1 MNPRRKTAAITRT
14 NNTNGAIE
22 SFSMYSGKPG
32 QAELSRLAGSRA
44 VRGAI
49 LAVLFSLLPLQETA
63 AHDPGL
69 SSLTIRQGTST
80 LEATLTLAV
89 KDAAQLA
96 ELDENHDGT
105 VSQFEFARGQP
116 QLDVAVARQILIA
129 ADGKL
134 AKDNSI
140 HSRLDENN
148 NVEVRLDFYAVALSS
163 LEIQSKII
171 ASLPLG
177 HRQYLQVQ
185 NATGETVF
193 ERLLS
198 AAADRAPVQM
208 PRTDASIA
216 ALVAARSFASFLS
229 LGAKHI
235 LTGYDHLLFLLG
247 LLVVARGFVSALTII
262 TSFTIAHSI
271 TLAVAT
277 LHLVQIPSRIV
288 EPLIAAS
295 IVFVGIENLL
305 RGDIPQAR
313 RLVTFGF
320 GLIHGFGFA
329 SALREAG
336 IGSGTGGIALPLF
349 SFNLGV
355 EFGQIIVAAAAL
367 PIIWKLRENPMFI
380 ARWAPA
386 CSAVVVLLGSFWFVQ
401 RVWIA

>member
-1 MNPRRKTAAITRT
+1 MHSEN
-14 NNTNGAIE
+14 
-22 SFSMYSGKPG
+22 PG
-32 QAELSRLAGSRA
+32 QAALLRLAGSRA

-49 LAVLFSLLPLQETA
+49 LAGLFSLLPLQDAA

-69 SSLTIRQGTST
+69 SSLTIRPRTSS

-89 KDAAQLA
+89 KDAAQIA
-96 ELDENHDGT
+96 ELDQNHDGT
-105 VSQFEFARGQP
+105 VTQIEFARGQR
-116 QLDVAVARQILIA
+116 QLDTAVARQVLIT
-129 ADGKL
+129 ADGKV
-134 AKDNSI
+134 AKDKSI
-140 HSRLDENN
+140 HSRLEENN
-148 NVEVRLDFYAVALSS
+148 NVEVRLDLGARVFSGV
-163 LEIQSKII
+163 EIQSRLI

-185 NATGETVF
+185 NSAGETVF

-198 AAADRAPVQM
+198 ANADRATVQM
-208 PRTDASIA
+208 PLTNASIA
-216 ALVAARSFASFLS
+216 PRETVRSFANFLS
-229 LGAKHI
+229 LGVKHI
-235 LTGYDHLLFLLG
+235 LTGYDHLLFLLA
-247 LLVVARGFVSALTII
+247 LLVAARGFASALSII

-295 IVFVGIENLL
+295 IVFVGVENLW
-305 RGDIPQAR
+305 RGEISKSR
-313 RLVTFGF
+313 RLVAFGF

-336 IGSGTGGIALPLF
+336 IGSGAGGIVLPLF

-355 EFGQIIVAAAAL
+355 ELGQVMVAAAAL
-367 PIIWKLRENPMFI
+367 PIIWKLREKPMFV

-386 CSAVVVLLGSFWFVQ
+386 CSAAVVLLGSFWLVE
-401 RVWIA
+401 RVYTN

>member
-1 MNPRRKTAAITRT
+1 MH
-14 NNTNGAIE
+14 
-22 SFSMYSGKPG
+22 SGNPG
-32 QAELSRLAGSRA
+32 QAALSRLAGSRT
-44 VRGAI
+44 VQGAI
-49 LAVLFSLLPLQETA
+49 LVILVSLLSLQDAA

-69 SSLTIRQGTST
+69 SSLTVRQRTNS

-89 KDAAQLA
+89 KDAVQLV
-96 ELDENHDGT
+96 ELDEDHDGI
-105 VSQFEFARGQP
+105 VSQVEFDRGQSH
-116 QLDVAVARQILIA
+116 LDAAVARQIIIA
-129 ADGKL
+129 ADGQV
-134 AKDNSI
+134 AKDSSI

-148 NVEVRLDFYAVALSS
+148 NVEVLLNFDAVAFFN
-163 LEIQSKII
+163 LEIQSKLI

-177 HRQYLQVQ
+177 HRQYLQIQ

-198 AAADRAPVQM
+198 ATTDHATVRVPH
-208 PRTDASIA
+208 TDASTV
-216 ALVAARSFASFLS
+216 ALEAVRSFTNFLS
-229 LGAKHI
+229 LGVKHI
-235 LTGYDHLLFLLG
+235 LTGYDHLLFLFG
-247 LLVVARGFVSALTII
+247 LLLVARGFFSSLGII

-305 RGDIPQAR
+305 RGDIPTAR
-313 RLVTFGF
+313 RMVAFGF

-336 IGSGTGGIALPLF
+336 IGSGTAGLLLPLF

-355 EFGQIIVAAAAL
+355 ELGQIMVAAAAL

-386 CSAVVVLLGSFWFVQ
+386 CSAAVVLLGSFWFVQ
-401 RVWIA
+401 RVWMT

>member
-1 MNPRRKTAAITRT
+1 MDSRN
-14 NNTNGAIE
+14 
-22 SFSMYSGKPG
+22 PG
-32 QAELSRLAGSRA
+32 QAASLRLVGSRVA
-44 VRGAI
+44 RAAI
-49 LAVLFSLLPLQETA
+49 LAVLFSLLPLQYAA

-69 SSLTIRQGTST
+69 SSLTIRQRTNS
-80 LEATLTLAV
+80 LEATLTLAIR
-89 KDAAQLA
+89 DASQLAQL
-96 ELDENHDGT
+96 DKDHDGIVT
-105 VSQFEFARGQP
+105 QAEFALTRS
-116 QLDVAVARQILIA
+116 QLETAVARQLFIA
-129 ADGKL
+129 PDGKV
-134 AKDNSI
+134 AKAQSV

-148 NVEVRLDFYAVALSS
+148 NVEVLLNFDAVVFSS

-185 NATGETVF
+185 NSTGETVF

-198 AAADRAPVQM
+198 AAADRATVEM
-208 PRTDASIA
+208 PDAHSSTA
-216 ALVAARSFASFLS
+216 ALEAVSSFTNFLC
-229 LGAKHI
+229 LGVKHI

-247 LLVVARGFVSALTII
+247 LLLVARGFFSSLGII

-277 LHLVQIPSRIV
+277 LQLAQIPSRIV

-305 RGDIPQAR
+305 RGDIPKAR
-313 RLVTFGF
+313 RMVPFGF

-336 IGSGTGGIALPLF
+336 IGSGTGGIVLPLF

-355 EFGQIIVAAAAL
+355 ELGQIMVAALAL

-386 CSAVVVLLGSFWFVQ
+386 CSAAVVLLGSFWFVQ
-401 RVWIA
+401 RVWMT

>member
-1 MNPRRKTAAITRT
+1 MDSWN
-14 NNTNGAIE
+14 
-22 SFSMYSGKPG
+22 PG
-32 QAELSRLAGSRA
+32 QAASSRLAGSRA
-44 VRGAI
+44 VPGAI
-49 LAVLFSLLPLQETA
+49 LVIFFSLLSLQNAA

-69 SSLTIRQGTST
+69 SSLTIRQQTNG
-80 LEATLTLAV
+80 LEVLLTLAI
-89 KDAAQLA
+89 KDAAQIV
-96 ELDENHDGT
+96 ELDENHDGAISQVEFTRGKSQLET
-105 VSQFEFARGQP
+105 VVS
-116 QLDVAVARQILIA
+116 RQIVIVA
-129 ADGKL
+129 NGKVT
-134 AKDNSI
+134 KDSSI

-148 NVEVRLDFYAVALSS
+148 NVEVRLNFHAIGFSS
-163 LEIQSKII
+163 LEIQSKFI

-177 HRQYLQVQ
+177 HRQYLQIQ
-185 NATGETVF
+185 NSTGETLF

-198 AAADRAPVQM
+198 AAADRATVEM
-208 PRTDASIA
+208 PDAHSSVGA
-216 ALVAARSFASFLS
+216 FEAARSFANFLC
-229 LGAKHI
+229 LGVKHI

-247 LLVVARGFVSALTII
+247 LLLVARGFFSSLGII

-305 RGDIPQAR
+305 RGEIPKAR
-313 RLVTFGF
+313 RMVPFGF

-336 IGSGTGGIALPLF
+336 IGSGTGGILLPLF

-355 EFGQIIVAAAAL
+355 ELGQIMVAAVAL

-380 ARWAPA
+380 PRWAPA
-386 CSAVVVLLGSFWFVQ
+386 CSAAVVLLGSFWFVQ
-401 RVWIA
+401 SVWMT

>member
-1 MNPRRKTAAITRT
+1 MH
-14 NNTNGAIE
+14 
-22 SFSMYSGKPG
+22 SGNPG
-32 QAELSRLAGSRA
+32 QATLSRLAGSRT
-44 VRGAI
+44 VQGAI
-49 LAVLFSLLPLQETA
+49 LVILVSLLSLQDAA

-69 SSLTIRQGTST
+69 SSLTIRQRTNS
-80 LEATLTLAV
+80 LAATLTLAV
-89 KDAAQLA
+89 KDAVQLV
-96 ELDENHDGT
+96 ELDEDHDGI
-105 VSQFEFARGQP
+105 VSQVEFDRGQSH
-116 QLDVAVARQILIA
+116 LDAAVARQIIIA
-129 ADGKL
+129 ADGQV
-134 AKDNSI
+134 AKDSSI

-148 NVEVRLDFYAVALSS
+148 NVEVLLNFDAVAFFS
-163 LEIQSKII
+163 LEIQSKLI

-177 HRQYLQVQ
+177 HRQYLQIQ
-185 NATGETVF
+185 NSTGQTLF

-198 AAADRAPVQM
+198 ATTDRVTMQVPH
-208 PRTDASIA
+208 TDASTV
-216 ALVAARSFASFLS
+216 ALEAVRSFTNFLS
-229 LGAKHI
+229 LGVKHI
-235 LTGYDHLLFLLG
+235 LTGYDHLLFLFG
-247 LLVVARGFVSALTII
+247 LLLVARGFFSSLGII

-305 RGDIPQAR
+305 RGDIPTAR
-313 RLVTFGF
+313 RMVAFGF

-336 IGSGTGGIALPLF
+336 IGSGTGGILLPLF

-355 EFGQIIVAAAAL
+355 ELGQIMVAAAAL

-386 CSAVVVLLGSFWFVQ
+386 CSEAVVLLGSFWFVQ
-401 RVWIA
+401 RVWMT